1 MDLFESALPPNF
13 QKKKKKN
20 TNELKT
26 VADPELNL
34 VRSRTYQEIRS

>member
-13 QKKKKKN
+13 QKKKKN